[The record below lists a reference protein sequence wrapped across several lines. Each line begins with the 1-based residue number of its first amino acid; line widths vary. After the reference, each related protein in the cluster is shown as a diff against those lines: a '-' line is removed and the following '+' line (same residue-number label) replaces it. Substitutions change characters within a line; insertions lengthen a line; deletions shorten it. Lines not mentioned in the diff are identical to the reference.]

1 MIMKDSKPTSLKDM
15 TQMLGV
21 SIPIVFR
28 AINNSSEISREL
40 CIKDNR
46 NRGSKRYLEESK
58 VIT

>member
-21 SIPIVFR
+21 SIPIVPR

-46 NRGSKRYLEESK
+46 NRGSK
-58 VIT
+58 